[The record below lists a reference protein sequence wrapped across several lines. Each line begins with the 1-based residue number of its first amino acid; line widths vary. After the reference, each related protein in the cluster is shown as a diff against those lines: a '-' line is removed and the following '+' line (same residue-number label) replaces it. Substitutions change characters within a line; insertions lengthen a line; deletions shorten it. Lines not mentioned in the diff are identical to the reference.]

1 VSFTRRQHGGPV
13 LRSLVGVGLA
23 VFVLWSASPIVWLI
37 LSSFLE
43 QQALISQPPD
53 LSPASFTL
61 DNFVQVLSAA
71 AALGRGILNSSLVA
85 LFSTAIALALGAPA
99 AYALARLP
107 VPRAN
112 GIAFLILATQML
124 PGIAIAIPLFIT
136 ISELGLIDSVFS
148 LGFVYLS
155 FNLPIVVWILRG
167 FFLGIP
173 VGIERA
179 AAVDGAGVFATF
191 WHIVLPISIPPLAA
205 AAVFAFVEAWNEF
218 FFALILTRQQA
229 QTVPLVI
236 AQFAGQYQTVFGQ
249 MMAAAVISVAPVIVL
264 AIVFRNQIVRG
275 FADGMTKG

>member
-1 VSFTRRQHGGPV
+1 MSFARRQRGGPV
-13 LRSLVGVGLA
+13 VRTFIGIGLA
-23 VFVLWSASPIVWLI
+23 VFVLWSAAPVVWLI
-37 LSSFLE
+37 LSSLLE

-53 LSPASFTL
+53 VSPASFTF
-61 DNFVQVLSAA
+61 DNFIQVISAA
-71 AALGRGILNSSLVA
+71 AALGRGIVNSTIVA
-85 LFSTAIALALGAPA
+85 LFSTAVALALGAPA

-124 PGIAIAIPLFIT
+124 PGIAIAIPLFIA
-136 ISELGLIDSVFS
+136 ISRLGLIDSVFS
-148 LGFVYLS
+148 LGIVYLS

-167 FFLGIP
+167 FFQGIP

-179 AAVDGAGVFATF
+179 AAVDGAGVIATF
-191 WHIVLPISIPPLAA
+191 WHIVLPISIPPMAA

>member
-1 VSFTRRQHGGPV
+1 MSFARRQRGGPL
-13 LRSLVGVGLA
+13 LRGLVGLGLI
-23 VFVLWSASPIVWLI
+23 VFVLWSAGPVVWLI
-37 LSSFLE
+37 LSSLLE

-53 LSPASFTL
+53 VSSGAFTL
-61 DNFVQVLSAA
+61 DNFVQVISAA
-71 AALGRGILNSSLVA
+71 AALGKGILNSLIVA
-85 LFSTAIALALGAPA
+85 LFSTAVSLALGAPA

-112 GIAFLILATQML
+112 NIAFLILATQML
-124 PGIAIAIPLFIT
+124 PGIAIAIPLFIA
-136 ISELGLIDSVFS
+136 ISKLGLIDSVFS

-167 FFLGIP
+167 FFMGIP

-218 FFALILTRQQA
+218 FFALILTRQSA